1 MIANEQTVAA
11 VEVSN
16 LRRTFGT
23 TTALDGAS
31 FTVGYGEI
39 FGLLGPNGA
48 GKTTAIK
55 ILLALLRPT
64 AGRARVTGIDV
75 AVQPMAVRRRVGWVP
90 QERTAD
96 PLLTT
101 RENLRFMAGMYRL
114 SAAAGRR
121 RAEELLA
128 LTSLGDYA
136 DRLAGDLSGGTRR
149 RLELAMGLVNVPA
162 VLFLDEPTL
171 GLDITARR
179 SLWSYVRA
187 IRQSGTT
194 IVLTTHYLEE
204 ADALCDRVAIID
216 HGRICADGTPA
227 ELKAGL
233 TGAGARASLEDVFL
247 AATGQELIDQPV
259 TDQLVGR

>member
-1 MIANEQTVAA
+1 MIASGPAGAA
-11 VEVSN
+11 VQASR
-16 LRRTFGT
+16 LCRSFGA

-64 AGRARVTGIDV
+64 AGRAWVTGVDV
-75 AVQPMAVRRRVGWVP
+75 VAQPMAVRRRVGWVP

-96 PLLTT
+96 PLLTA
-101 RENLRFMAGMYRL
+101 RENLRFMAGLYRL
-114 SAAAGRR
+114 SPTAGRR
-121 RAEELLA
+121 RAAELLD
-128 LTSLGDYA
+128 LVELGEHA

-149 RLELAMGLVNVPA
+149 RLELAMGMVNVPA

-179 SLWSYVRA
+179 SLWSYLRA
-187 IRQSGTT
+187 VRQSGTT
-194 IVLTTHYLEE
+194 IVLTTHYLDE

-216 HGRICADGTPA
+216 HGRICAAGSPA
-227 ELKAGL
+227 ELKARL
-233 TGAGARASLEDVFL
+233 ASPESHPSLEDVFL
-247 AATGQELIDQPV
+247 CATGQELAEQPV
-259 TDQLVGR
+259 ADQLVSR